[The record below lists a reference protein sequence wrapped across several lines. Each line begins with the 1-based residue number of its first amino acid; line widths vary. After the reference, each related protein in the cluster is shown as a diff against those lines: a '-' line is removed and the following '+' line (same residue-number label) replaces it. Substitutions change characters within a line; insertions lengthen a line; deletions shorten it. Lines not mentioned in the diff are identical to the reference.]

1 MQNEIEAQFLSVD
14 KTKIRAKLQSIGATC
29 IKPEI
34 KMKRVIFDAGPHRF
48 IRVRDEGD
56 KIVMTYKNVE
66 DDNSILGTK
75 EINLIVN
82 DYDDAV
88 LFMQETKLPIKAHQ
102 ETLREIWQFQD
113 VEICIDTWPWIPSFI
128 EIEGPT
134 EDAVWNVAAK
144 LGFSKAAAK
153 FGSVDTTYQHYYGV
167 DCDTVNLKTPVITF
181 ECEPPEWVKPDIL
194 AKIDPTKKP
203 A

>member
-34 KMKRVIFDAGPHRF
+34 KMKRVIFDVGPHRF

-102 ETLREIWQFQD
+102 ETLREIWQFQ
-113 VEICIDTWPWIPSFI
+113 
-128 EIEGPT
+128 GPT